1 MSAWVVTMGAGATM
15 GSCIRRLPFH
25 RKERLGPKSITWA
38 SEMAK
43 HNSGDA
49 LSIVMKLSSPYA
61 HKDEVVFLEDG
72 RWLMLYSP
80 RAGGLNHSDNRAL
93 VRCMEER
100 IPIGIFK
107 QLTGKTD
114 RYYGS
119 TYCVLGLG
127 LITSYDSKADIFVVE
142 SADSS
147 ALEQVSSVITDEES
161 RYEVQLYAQLTNEFR
176 PFVS

>member
-1 MSAWVVTMGAGATM
+1 MKSSDCRLCRYSDSVTCCFIVCYRRNAEIRATFKYKP
-15 GSCIRRLPFH
+15 S
-25 RKERLGPKSITWA
+25 W
-38 SEMAK
+38 SEY
-43 HNSGDA
+43 A

-61 HKDEVVFLEDG
+61 HKDEAVFLEDG

-80 RAGGLNHSDNRAL
+80 RSGGLYHSDNRAL

-100 IPIGIFK
+100 IPIGVFK

-119 TYCVLGLG
+119 TYRVLGLG
-127 LITSYDSKADIFVVE
+127 LITSYDIKADVFVVE

-161 RYEVQLYAQLTNEFR
+161 RYEVQLYAQLT
-176 PFVS
+176 

>member
-1 MSAWVVTMGAGATM
+1 MSEELRARVLAELARYTGKQVPASFLYRTADFIPGIA
-15 GSCIRRLPFH
+15 RFH
-25 RKERLGPKSITWA
+25 NLITGIYKPSW
-38 SEMAK
+38 SEY
-43 HNSGDA
+43 A

-80 RAGGLNHSDNRAL
+80 RSGGLYHSDNRAL

-100 IPIGIFK
+100 SPIGVFK

-119 TYCVLGLG
+119 TY
-127 LITSYDSKADIFVVE
+127 
-142 SADSS
+142 
-147 ALEQVSSVITDEES
+147 
-161 RYEVQLYAQLTNEFR
+161 
-176 PFVS
+176 